1 MTILHRVW
9 SVFRLGLI
17 WMVLWGAIGTILS
30 FVIGI
35 VDPPSIDPGEGPVDV
50 ARILGGVGAGAGL
63 IFGLLVTVLER
74 MTRLGDLPYRRAL
87 LWGIVA
93 GAALPLLIGL
103 NDSVLA
109 NTIPLGA
116 ISGMACVA
124 LARARRRW
132 DLMRP
137 RHHHGT

>member
-1 MTILHRVW
+1 MTMLHRVW
-9 SVFRLGLI
+9 QVLRLGLT
-17 WMVLWGAIGTILS
+17 WMVIWSAIGATLS

-50 ARILGGVGAGAGL
+50 ARILGGVGAGSGL
-63 IFGLLVTVLER
+63 IFGLLLTVLER
-74 MTRLGDLPYRRAL
+74 LTRLGDLPFLRAM

-93 GAALPLLIGL
+93 GAALPLFIGL

-132 DLMRP
+132 DLFGP